1 MVKLRK
7 DGIPKHSGLREGDR
21 RVGRALSLKLQ
32 VVDEYRL
39 RQRQKAGGHCC
50 APLQETATQFNVHKS
65 LVSKWAA
72 QEDELRRVLTQT
84 SAVRFSLHPGS
95 KCRFPLAEADTY
107 TACKEHTL
115 APTVSASQR
124 ASCGSLCGDP
134 YWSTMARWR
143 PLHFERATDGFKRSH
158 ADIV

>member
-1 MVKLRK
+1 MGKLRI
-7 DGIPKHSGLREGDR
+7 DGIPKRSGLREGDR

-50 APLQETATQFNVHKS
+50 SPLLETAKQFNVHKS

-107 TACKEHTL
+107 AVCKEHRTNGL
-115 APTVSASQR
+115 RVI
-124 ASCGSLCGDP
+124 
-134 YWSTMARWR
+134 AR
-143 PLHFERATDGFKRSH
+143 F
-158 ADIV
+158 

>member
-1 MVKLRK
+1 MGKLRK
-7 DGIPKHSGLREGDR
+7 DGIPKRSGLREGDR

-72 QEDELRRVLTQT
+72 QEDEPDDWIIRHIGLNGT
-84 SAVRFSLHPGS
+84 
-95 KCRFPLAEADTY
+95 
-107 TACKEHTL
+107 
-115 APTVSASQR
+115 
-124 ASCGSLCGDP
+124 
-134 YWSTMARWR
+134 
-143 PLHFERATDGFKRSH
+143 
-158 ADIV
+158 